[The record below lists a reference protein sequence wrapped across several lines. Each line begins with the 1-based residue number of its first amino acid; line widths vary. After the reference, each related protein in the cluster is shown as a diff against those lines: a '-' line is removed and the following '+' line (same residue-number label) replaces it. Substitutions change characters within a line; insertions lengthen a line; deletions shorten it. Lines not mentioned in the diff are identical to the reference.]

1 MPETTTSAK
10 TKATAG
16 KLATA
21 VRDEMIASV
30 KQAQQ
35 FTLDAVT
42 TWVDVVG
49 KIYPELPAAPFAP
62 SRADVLEGLGTT
74 FGIAEELLSMQ
85 RKFVTDLT
93 NLLVPAS

>member
-1 MPETTTSAK
+1 MPETTASAK
-10 TKATAG
+10 PKVAAS

-21 VRDEMIASV
+21 MRDEMITTL

-49 KIYPELPAAPFAP
+49 KIYPELPTVPFAP
-62 SRADVLEGLGTT
+62 SRAEVLEGLGAG
-74 FGIAEELLSMQ
+74 FGVAEELLSMQ
-85 RKFVTDLT
+85 RKFVVDLT
-93 NLLVPAS
+93 NVLVPSS